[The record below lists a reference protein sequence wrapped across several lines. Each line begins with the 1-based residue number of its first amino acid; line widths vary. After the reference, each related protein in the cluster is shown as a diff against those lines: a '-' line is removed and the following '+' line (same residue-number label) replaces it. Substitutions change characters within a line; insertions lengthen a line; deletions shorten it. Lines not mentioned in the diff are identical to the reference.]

1 MRLGSESFSTEDS
14 LKLIMNSIECT
25 GLSKKYGEFTALKDF
40 NVSVEKGSVFGL
52 LGPNGAGKSTTINI
66 LATLLTPSSGS
77 AKILGFDVQTQAQEV
92 RAWVGICSGAS
103 TFFEDLTSQE
113 ILNYYAML
121 YGLGGQARDKKVSE
135 VIEMFGISEF
145 KDDQFRE
152 LSTGMRQKTAL
163 AKSLLNGPQVWLLD
177 EPTLGLDVEIA
188 REVREIIRRMA
199 SEEDVTVLLTSHY
212 LFEVEELCQ
221 EVAVINH
228 GRKIAQGKPSQIK
241 KELGLLDVISFTV
254 NALDAKRLSS
264 LQRLK
269 GVQAVHYL
277 KGKMVLKTMPSPSV
291 VGSVVDELEKR
302 KIRVRD
308 LEVRKPTL
316 EEAFLRL
323 VEDA

>member
-1 MRLGSESFSTEDS
+1 
-14 LKLIMNSIECT
+14 MNAIECF
-25 GLSKKYGEFTALKDF
+25 GLSKKYGSFTALEDF
-40 NVSVEKGSVFGL
+40 SLGVSKGSVFGL

-66 LATLLTPSSGS
+66 LTTLLTPTSGT

-92 RAWVGICSGAS
+92 RARVGICSGAS
-103 TFFEDLTSQE
+103 TFFEDMTSKE

-121 YGLGGQARDKKVSE
+121 YGLGGQARDKRVSE
-135 VIEMFGISEF
+135 VIEMFGIAEF
-145 KDDQFRE
+145 KDDHFRE

-163 AKSLLNGPQVWLLD
+163 AKSLVNNPQVWLLD

-188 REVREIIRRMA
+188 REVRGIIRRKA
-199 SEEDVTVLLTSHY
+199 SEDDVTVLLTSHY

-228 GRKIAQGKPSQIK
+228 GRKIAQGKPSAIK

-254 NALDAKRLSS
+254 NALDAKRLSA

-269 GVQAVHYL
+269 VVQAAQYS
-277 KGKMVLKTMPSPSV
+277 KGKMILKTLPSPSV